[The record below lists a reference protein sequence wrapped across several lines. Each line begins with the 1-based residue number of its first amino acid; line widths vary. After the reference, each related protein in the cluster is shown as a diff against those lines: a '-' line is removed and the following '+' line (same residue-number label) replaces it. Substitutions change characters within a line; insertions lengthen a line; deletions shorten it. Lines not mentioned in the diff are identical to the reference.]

1 MKSSQIYDL
10 FDSVNPQLESL
21 RGQTSGVIFIL
32 DDINYSQNE
41 GISGYMQN
49 IAKSASSGEIT
60 IPNYIIKC
68 SSTTSVNFLCAPTEF
83 IHREG
88 EIISFSELRHNKK
101 ITSELNSLGES
112 ILLNSH
118 GKTHLLKKLFKV
130 EIVCHHLGAKPRF
143 VSYVL
148 ETIGENI
155 HTFNEW

>member
-1 MKSSQIYDL
+1 MILIIRRMREYLAICKILQSQRVVAKLPFQIIL
-10 FDSVNPQLESL
+10 LNVQAQL
-21 RGQTSGVIFIL
+21 
-32 DDINYSQNE
+32 
-41 GISGYMQN
+41 
-49 IAKSASSGEIT
+49 
-60 IPNYIIKC
+60 
-68 SSTTSVNFLCAPTEF
+68 
-83 IHREG
+83 
-88 EIISFSELRHNKK
+88 ELRHNKK